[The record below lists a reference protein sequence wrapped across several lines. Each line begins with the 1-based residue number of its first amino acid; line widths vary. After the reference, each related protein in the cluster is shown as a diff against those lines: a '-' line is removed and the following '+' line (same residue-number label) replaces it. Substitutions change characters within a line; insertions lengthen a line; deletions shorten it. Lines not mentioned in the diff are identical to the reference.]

1 MQVKPLTLKIHNRE
15 GLLFDGEVKNITSQ
29 NDKGK
34 FDVLGHHANFISLI
48 SDNVIIRKKNG
59 EEEKLNFDKAVM
71 KVKDNFVDIYL
82 GVKELETK
90 AKRKPSEFT
99 I

>member
-1 MQVKPLTLKIHNRE
+1 MVDKPLQLKIHNRE
-15 GLLFDGEVKNITSQ
+15 GLEFDGEVKNISSV

-34 FDVLGHHANFISLI
+34 FDVLGYHANFISLI
-48 SDNVIIRKKNG
+48 NDYIIIRKRDG
-59 EEEKLNFDKAVM
+59 SEEKVNFDKAVM
-71 KVKDNFVDIYL
+71 KVKDNLVEVYL

-90 AKRKPSEFT
+90 AQRKDQEFT